1 MGAAGTK
8 AKKTTKKAAP
18 SPRSGGSPDARLSK
32 VTTLFEHLADPIYLR
47 ILALTDEESSVAR
60 IAAAGAQDESTVR
73 DHLAVLRSD
82 GLVSLR
88 RQGKQDLYALTDRGR
103 RVLEVVRWLVYVE
116 QPPDKAPVTTPIDPA
131 LLKDVGGLVND
142 PETWFLTPNMV
153 FEGRA
158 PSSCWAPPTS
168 RG

>member
-116 QPPDKAPVTTPIDPA
+116 QPPDRSASDHPDRPGFA
-131 LLKDVGGLVND
+131 QRC
-142 PETWFLTPNMV
+142 
-153 FEGRA
+153 GRV
-158 PSSCWAPPTS
+158 S
-168 RG
+168 